1 MCERCVE
8 ACPYGARTIDTDLGK
23 ILVNPVMCQGC
34 GTCAAVC
41 PNGAATLLG
50 FSRPQMLAAIDAV
63 F

>member
-1 MCERCVE
+1 LWERCIE
-8 ACPYGARTIDTDLGK
+8 ACPYGARTIDADLCK

-41 PNGAATLLG
+41 PNGAAIIQG
-50 FSRPQMLAAIDAV
+50 FSRQQVLAEIDAV